1 MATFVVTFL
10 LMVFLVAIMAIGV
23 IFQNK
28 PIKGSC
34 GGLATLGMGMDC
46 DICGG
51 DRAKC
56 DEVSADKKSNGE
68 VPQAQFYDAGSK
80 F

>member
-1 MATFVVTFL
+1 MATFFFAFALIAFL
-10 LMVFLVAIMAIGV
+10 IGIMAIGV
-23 IFQNK
+23 ILQNK

-34 GGLATLGMGMDC
+34 GGLAALGMGNDC
-46 DICGG
+46 EICGG

-56 DEVSADKKSNGE
+56 DEVNKDKKDGSD
-68 VPQAQFYDAGSK
+68 VAQAQFYDASTK